1 MNKSFISLCL
11 VLGLALSFSVYAGL
25 HSEGDDL
32 PKGNPGDGHC
42 MHQLQNMMMDEP
54 VKTCQSPANAE
65 GCATIGSTD
74 DNADAVH
81 GEGECPMEGAQ
92 AICDV
97 GDSKFVYYEGELGG
111 LEIGCGFQGGD
122 WIEPEAEGDAEG

>member
-1 MNKSFISLCL
+1 MKNVVKYSAALAGL
-11 VLGLALSFSVYAGL
+11 VAFGIAVAGL

-42 MHQLQNMMMDEP
+42 MFQLQNLMMDGTM
-54 VKTCQSPANAE
+54 KTCQSPANAE

-74 DNADAVH
+74 DNSDAVH
-81 GEGECPMEGAQ
+81 GSGACPTDGMVAM
-92 AICDV
+92 CDT
-97 GDSKFVYYEGELGG
+97 GDSKYVYYEDNDQLGG

-122 WIEPEAEGDAEG
+122 WVTP

>member
-1 MNKSFISLCL
+1 MTIARKCLGL
-11 VLGLALSFSVYAGL
+11 VLGLSLSAVAFAGL

-32 PKGNPGDGHC
+32 PKGKPGDGHC
-42 MHQLQNMMMDEP
+42 VFMLQNLMMDSP
-54 VKTCQSPANAE
+54 VKSCQEPANAE
-65 GCATIGSTD
+65 GCETLGSTD

-92 AICDV
+92 AVCDV
-97 GDSKFVYYEGELGG
+97 GDSKYVYYDGELGG

-122 WIEPEAEGDAEG
+122 WIEP